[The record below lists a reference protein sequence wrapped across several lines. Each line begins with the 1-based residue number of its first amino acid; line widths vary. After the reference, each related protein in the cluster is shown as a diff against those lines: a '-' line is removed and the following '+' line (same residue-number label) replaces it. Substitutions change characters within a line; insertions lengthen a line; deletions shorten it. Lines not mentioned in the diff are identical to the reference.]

1 MGCYPDKIKGTLLP
15 DTADTIL
22 INNPTNKSVKIPVI
36 KSSTLS
42 LKMTT
47 SSTLSQPQTNVT
59 IIDGETRKKVSL
71 GKGYSLMDWIRK
83 TRDTPDLSGTR
94 GVVRNVTHDELIKHD
109 KVDDCWMVIYGIF
122 REAY

>member
-1 MGCYPDKIKGTLLP
+1 VGCYPDKIKGTLLP